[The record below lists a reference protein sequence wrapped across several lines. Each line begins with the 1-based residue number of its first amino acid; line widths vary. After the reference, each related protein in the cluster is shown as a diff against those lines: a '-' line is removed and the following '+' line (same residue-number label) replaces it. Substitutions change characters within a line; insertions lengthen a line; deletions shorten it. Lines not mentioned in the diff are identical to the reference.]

1 MKHICLKTGTRI
13 LSGILSM
20 SMMAGIL
27 SMPVMANETDT
38 YKPVNDLKFT
48 SNIKMNTEMEAEE
61 DGSTATDNIVQESE
75 PASNENVSPSQTTVD
90 SSASETTEQQ
100 TSGELKSETTYSS
113 DNTSATLH
121 MEYTDSGKTLELTED
136 SSEFYKDVFDKK
148 LLVQNDSSKNILD
161 FTANS
166 NGVYCFDVNV
176 KDDKGTVIDT
186 QQVRFKILDI
196 AEAQNEETQ
205 DEENAVAPASVQ
217 TNSTVQA
224 SHDSKS
230 LGVSYTS
237 NGSYTWT
244 IPSEINLN
252 KQDTLTVSATKI
264 NEEANASLKISVK
277 SENGFNMK
285 SSSGRMGAYKITKD
299 GNQIVNNSIVLET
312 TSSGTTTADLK
323 FTANPANFMTS
334 GTYND
339 TLTFK
344 AQNGYAT
351 GTVLEIEGMKFIVMA
366 QTDDDDTYMLIDGE
380 SLGNIQYKPNVD
392 SDGNYKVGTYE
403 TPDEKR
409 PDGQYS
415 NTYEG
420 SYIDNYLENTWYKQL
435 PDKLQKAIQATDIKQ
450 AAYNNTSSNPKW
462 RWFDP
467 NGGSNGDWYYNEGT
481 EENPKWIIYTKANIP
496 DDAQGAYPLNC
507 WKQSEKGYNNTTYNT
522 ISRHVFLPSV
532 EEVSNLVDLN
542 NANKVYSFLKGTNN
556 SLYHMWFRDSYT
568 SSPRSAMLLGY
579 YVRSLG
585 NDSVAFTW
593 VGVRPAFTV
602 DLSTVSV
609 SVVDSV
615 NYK

>member
-38 YKPVNDLKFT
+38 YKPVNNLKFT
-48 SNIKMNTEMEAEE
+48 SNIKMNTEMETEE
-61 DGSTATDNIVQESE
+61 DGSTATDNTVQESE
-75 PASNENVSPSQTTVD
+75 PASNENVSSSQTTED

-100 TSGELKSETTYSS
+100 TSGELKSETTYST

-148 LLVQNDSSKNILD
+148 LLVQNNSSKNALD

-196 AEAQNEETQ
+196 VEAENEEVQQ
-205 DEENAVAPASVQ
+205 DENAVAPASVQ

-244 IPSEINLN
+244 IPSEIDLN

-351 GTVLEIEGMKFIVMA
+351 GTVLEIEGMKFIVMC
-366 QTDDDDTYMLIDGE
+366 QTDEDTYMLIDGE
-380 SLGNIQYKPNVD
+380 SLGNIQYQPNVD
-392 SDGNYKVGTYE
+392 VDGNYKVGTYE

-435 PDKLQKAIQATDIKQ
+435 PEKLQKAILATDIKQ
-450 AAYNNTSSNPKW
+450 VAYNNTSSNPKW

-481 EENPKWIIYTKANIP
+481 TENPKWVIYYKANFP

-507 WKQSEKGYNNTTYNT
+507 WKYSEKGYNNTTYNT

-542 NANKVYSFLKGTNN
+542 NANKVYNFLKGTNN
-556 SLYHMWFRDSYT
+556 SVNHMWFRDSN
-568 SSPRSAMLLGY
+568 SRSPRDALHLFY
-579 YVRSLG
+579 YIRSMYD
-585 NDSVAFTW
+585 NYVTPTW
-593 VGVRPAFTV
+593 IGVRPAFTV

>member
-27 SMPVMANETDT
+27 SMPVMANESDT
-38 YKPVNDLKFT
+38 YRPVNDLKFT
-48 SNIKMNTEMEAEE
+48 SNIKMNTEMETEE
-61 DGSTATDNIVQESE
+61 DGSTATDNTVQESE
-75 PASNENVSPSQTTVD
+75 PASNENVSSSQTTVD
-90 SSASETTEQQ
+90 SSASETPEQQ
-100 TSGELKSETTYSS
+100 TSGELKSETTYSL

-136 SSEFYKDVFDKK
+136 SAEFYKDVFDKK
-148 LLVQNDSSKNILD
+148 LLVQNDSSKNVLD

-166 NGVYCFDVNV
+166 NGVYCFDVNI

-196 AEAQNEETQ
+196 VEAENEEVQQ
-205 DEENAVAPASVQ
+205 DENAVAPASVQ

-237 NGSYTWT
+237 NGSYAWT
-244 IPSEINLN
+244 IPSEIDLN
-252 KQDTLTVSATKI
+252 KQDTLTVSATKV

-366 QTDDDDTYMLIDGE
+366 QTDDDTYMLIDGE
-380 SLGNIQYKPNVD
+380 SLGNMQYQPNVD

-409 PDGQYS
+409 SDGQYS

-435 PDKLQKAIQATDIKQ
+435 PEKLQKAILATDIKQ

-467 NGGSNGDWYYNEGT
+467 NGGENNNWYYNEGT
-481 EENPKWIIYTKANIP
+481 TGNPKWVIYYKANIP

-507 WKQSEKGYNNTTYNT
+507 WKYSEKGYNNTTYNT

-556 SLYHMWFRDSYT
+556 SLYHMWFRDSY
-568 SSPRSAMLLGY
+568 SDSPRDALNLHY
-579 YVRSLG
+579 DNRSMF
-585 NDSVAFTW
+585 DSTVTRTW
-593 VGVRPAFTV
+593 IGVRPAFTV
-602 DLSTVSV
+602 DLSTVSA